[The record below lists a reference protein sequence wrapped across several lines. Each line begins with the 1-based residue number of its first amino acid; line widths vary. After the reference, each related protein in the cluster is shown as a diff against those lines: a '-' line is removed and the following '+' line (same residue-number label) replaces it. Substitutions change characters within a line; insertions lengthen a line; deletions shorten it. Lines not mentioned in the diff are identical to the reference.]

1 MAESVRALGARHS
14 VRIYSM
20 CQEQSHHSPQF
31 KALLIHGAYPQ
42 SVPIHVSLSVA
53 QCERA
58 LLISPSRQSLI
69 RDLGSCDDGWLRSSS
84 GLGTISSI
92 SSRVRI
98 FYPPTP
104 KHVVALLSLLRCRD
118 DDNATDAT
126 EPKVTVD
133 SAPSL
138 LILHEPSAYFLDDQ
152 IQCASTLSS
161 YLLLVAH
168 ARAIAE
174 YFSSRKSNP
183 ARSTSLL
190 VFDSRLDQLKLPLF
204 RAPSE
209 LAFDAQQERDN
220 NLRPEAVL
228 PAAKRYFDKVGTFQE
243 LRGTLP
249 EIFEQPFQSNYKS

>member
-1 MAESVRALGARHS
+1 
-14 VRIYSM
+14 M

-152 IQCASTLSS
+152 IQ
-161 YLLLVAH
+161 
-168 ARAIAE
+168 
-174 YFSSRKSNP
+174 
-183 ARSTSLL
+183 
-190 VFDSRLDQLKLPLF
+190 
-204 RAPSE
+204 
-209 LAFDAQQERDN
+209 
-220 NLRPEAVL
+220 
-228 PAAKRYFDKVGTFQE
+228 
-243 LRGTLP
+243 
-249 EIFEQPFQSNYKS
+249 

>member
-1 MAESVRALGARHS
+1 
-14 VRIYSM
+14 M
-20 CQEQSHHSPQF
+20 CQEQNRHSPQF

-42 SVPIHVSLSVA
+42 SVPIHVSLSIT

-58 LLISPSRQSLI
+58 VLISPSRQSLL
-69 RDLGSCDDGWLRSSS
+69 RDLGGCDDDWLCSSS
-84 GLGTISSI
+84 GSGMVSSI

-118 DDNATDAT
+118 GDNATDIT

-133 SAPSL
+133 PAPSL
-138 LILHEPSAYFLDDQ
+138 LILHEPSAYFLNDQ
-152 IQCASTLSS
+152 IQCPSTLSS

-168 ARAIAE
+168 ARAITE
-174 YFSSRKSNP
+174 YFSSQESNP

-190 VFDSRLDQLKLPLF
+190 VFDSRLEQLKLPLF
-204 RAPSE
+204 RVPSE

-220 NLRPEAVL
+220 NPRPEAVL
-228 PAAKRYFDKVGTFQE
+228 STAKRYFDMVGTFQE
-243 LRGTLP
+243 LRETLP
-249 EIFEQPFQSNYKS
+249 EILSSHISPSTNHLSTVTLWSSTNPSGYLS